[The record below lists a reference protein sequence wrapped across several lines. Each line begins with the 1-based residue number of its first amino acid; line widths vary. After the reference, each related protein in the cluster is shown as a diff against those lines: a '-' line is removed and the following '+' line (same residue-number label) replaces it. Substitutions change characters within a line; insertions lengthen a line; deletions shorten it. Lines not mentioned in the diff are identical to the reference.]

1 MNSYY
6 WQIIILT
13 IIFVHLGINLWLEIL
28 NIKSLKTKIP
38 PFLQDIF
45 SAEKYKQSQSY
56 TKELTILN
64 LIEKIIITS
73 LLIIAIKLNLFNYL
87 NKISISIS
95 SNYLF
100 QGTIFFFLLFICI
113 ELISFPFE
121 LIQNFYLEN
130 KYGFNK
136 MSFKIF
142 LQDKIKTYILSFLL
156 GGILLITIFFIFKN
170 FGKLAWLYAFLGVS
184 IFMFIIQYLAPKII
198 LPLFNK
204 FIPISDSSLKQKIHN
219 LAQKIGYKIQD
230 IYIMDG
236 SKRTTK
242 ANAFLTGFGKY
253 KKIALFDNLMN
264 TLSHQEII
272 AVLAHEL
279 AHFKLKHIFKQ
290 IILSLT
296 NLAIFLITLQLFLH
310 QPNISKALGIE
321 YPSIHANLLAFSL
334 IFTPLSF
341 ILGIMENFLSRKF
354 EKQADMFAL
363 KFVKSQDLISALK
376 KLAQNNLSNLTPHP
390 IYVFFFYSHPPLT
403 KRIKYL
409 QQNSSSI

>member
-13 IIFVHLGINLWLEIL
+13 IIFAHLGINLWLEIL

-38 PFLQDIF
+38 PFLQEIF

-64 LIEKIIITS
+64 LIEKIVITF

-170 FGKLAWLYAFLGVS
+170 FGKLAWLYAFLGIS

-253 KKIALFDNLMN
+253 KKIALFDNLVN

-290 IILSLT
+290 IVLSLT

>member
-253 KKIALFDNLMN
+253 KKIALFDNLVN

-290 IILSLT
+290 IILSLA